1 MIARAACQ
9 QSHGAYMRCLTEAAR
24 IGLGLAVSILA
35 ISSALADSG
44 AEELAACQRE
54 DDPAARVRLCTKVI
68 ENTSEIDEIRA
79 EALLNRGLAQAAG
92 QLLVNAIAD
101 YTAAIELNPE
111 YGALYQSRGEAYF
124 RMGEAAKAI
133 ADFTA
138 AIKLDP
144 RNALALNSRAAVY
157 MHIDDLGAALADF
170 ESPRMQTRSRGAG
183 SSMSARVTWTA
194 PPATIARLWR
204 SKAATISPQ
213 RASSACAAPCD
224 LPKGKRP
231 SLRLTSRVL
240 PEKWEPVFR

>member
-1 MIARAACQ
+1 
-9 QSHGAYMRCLTEAAR
+9 LTEAAR

-170 ESPRMQTRSRGAG
+170 ESLLVLDAADADAFAGRGLVYERKGDMDRAASDYRKALEIEGGNDIAAAG
-183 SSMSARVTWTA
+183 LE
-194 PPATIARLWR
+194 RLR
-204 SKAATISPQ
+204 
-213 RASSACAAPCD
+213 
-224 LPKGKRP
+224 G
-231 SLRLTSRVL
+231 SL
-240 PEKWEPVFR
+240 